1 MDFKDSKTYQN
12 LLNAYYYEL
21 ITSSQYEIYSIQASE
36 ETYIEIGKIFTT
48 LARNDLE
55 HARMWLKQ
63 LNNGSIPST
72 EENLSTSIESIN
84 KDMYNEYSNVARE
97 EGFDDLAAL
106 FNGVAN
112 ISINHEVILNT
123 QLSDIKRN
131 QVFCKDTEVLWIC
144 QACGNIMNGLC
155 APEICPVCSFP
166 QGYYKLY
173 TCFD

>member
-21 ITSSQYEIYSIQASE
+21 VSSSQYDLFSNQATKDS
-36 ETYIEIGKIFTT
+36 YIEISKIYNTFKTNE
-48 LARNDLE
+48 LV
-55 HARMWLKQ
+55 HARMWLQ
-63 LNNGSIPST
+63 RLNNGDFPTTAESLRISL
-72 EENLSTSIESIN
+72 ENIN
-84 KDMYNEYSNVARE
+84 SHMYNEYSLVAKE
-97 EGFDDLAAL
+97 EGYDELASL

-112 ISINHEVILNT
+112 ISINQEVILNT
-123 QLSDIKRN
+123 QLSNIETN
-131 QVFCKDTEVLWIC
+131 QVFCKENEILWIC

-166 QGYYKLY
+166 QGYYKPY

>member
-21 ITSSQYEIYSIQASE
+21 ISSSQYNLFSDQAE
-36 ETYIEIGKIFTT
+36 KETYIEISKIYGT
-48 LARNDLE
+48 LSTNELV
-55 HARMWLKQ
+55 HARMWLQ
-63 LNNGSIPST
+63 RLNNGKLPTT
-72 EENLSTSIESIN
+72 EEGLRISIETN
-84 KDMYNEYSNVARE
+84 NNEMYGEYSRIAQE
-97 EGFDDLAAL
+97 EGYDDLASL

-123 QLSDIKRN
+123 QLTNIEKD
-131 QVFCKDTEVLWIC
+131 QVFCKDTEILWIC

-166 QGYYKLY
+166 QGYYKPY
-173 TCFD
+173 TCMD